1 MLDIEITYDP
11 IEDAVLSGSDLD
23 ENFKLM
29 PDGDWIRHARRVT
42 NRDDL
47 VMCHHLQNNT
57 FVLCQMQIDGDI
69 KVVNELSAFDK
80 APDRGGWMSDEILIL
95 QCRPDYIK
103 IREIQQARAA
113 KKANEKRLRSE
124 SELQRQDTQKHLR
137 NQGMSAV
144 DASRAMTQTGNR
156 FIGDEE
162 GGESLAMQRERLIEA
177 SKNKVSVLAQ

>member
-11 IEDAVLSGSDLD
+11 IEDAVLAGSVLD

-57 FVLCQMQIDGDI
+57 FVLCQMQFDGDI

-103 IREIQQARAA
+103 IREIQEARRA
-113 KKANEKRLRSE
+113 KKSEEKRLKNE
-124 SELQRQDTQKHLR
+124 SELQRRDLLKHLKQ
-137 NQGMSAV
+137 NGMDPGQA
-144 DASRAMTQTGNR
+144 DLAMSQQY
-156 FIGDEE
+156 IGDEE
-162 GGESLAMQRERLIEA
+162 GGDSLAEQRERLIEG
-177 SKNKVSVLAQ
+177 SKNKVSVIAQ